1 MVMLYQDPDGES
13 VGITPSLDTSVPKFT
28 TTQSTTAKFNGSG
41 EQVIVLEK
49 TVQEKENKI
58 KELTLEIN
66 ALKVGIL
73 LTIYVIAS
81 TFPCLYIA
89 SVEATYNPMQSM
101 IRSRSTVLALISY
114 LNILVAQTAI

>member
-28 TTQSTTAKFNGSG
+28 TTQSTTANGSG

-73 LTIYVIAS
+73 LA
-81 TFPCLYIA
+81 
-89 SVEATYNPMQSM
+89 
-101 IRSRSTVLALISY
+101 IS
-114 LNILVAQTAI
+114 